1 MWCKV
6 CGVFLMTLMK
16 ILNHFLV
23 VFWMVTI
30 CVLCWC
36 WTHPWSE
43 YFEFVKEVPLNL
55 FHLLILSFLTCLVGI
70 CDKHHLV
77 ICYVLPQFAHMGV
90 ICGQGGE
97 RCLGFSHTKYNWC
110 IHYFMVGCV
119 VFLYVVTNVFIMFN
133 VVFNG
138 DIVLIPLIGT
148 TIYLVPIVGL
158 WEFLDQHFFF

>member
-1 MWCKV
+1 
-6 CGVFLMTLMK
+6 
-16 ILNHFLV
+16 
-23 VFWMVTI
+23 
-30 CVLCWC
+30 
-36 WTHPWSE
+36 
-43 YFEFVKEVPLNL
+43 VKEVPLNL